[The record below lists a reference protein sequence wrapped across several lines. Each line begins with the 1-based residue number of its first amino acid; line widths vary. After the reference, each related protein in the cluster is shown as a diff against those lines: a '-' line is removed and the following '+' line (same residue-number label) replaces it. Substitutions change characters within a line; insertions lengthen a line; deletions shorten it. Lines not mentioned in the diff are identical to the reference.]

1 MKKKKKHPNFKKRK
15 KKRKK
20 KKSPETLCSS
30 KTTRFSE
37 KSVTVYLKL
46 SVEYKFARL
55 NNFSNVLS
63 LLAK

>member
-1 MKKKKKHPNFKKRK
+1 MKKKKHPNFKKEK
-15 KKRKK
+15 KKNKNLQK
-20 KKSPETLCSS
+20 TLCSR

-55 NNFSNVLS
+55 TNFSNVLT
-63 LLAK
+63 LLAKQI